1 MHTMPYKICF
11 TCSVYKTT
19 THIQEMS
26 NPRQVSINFLA
37 NFDFPPNNY
46 KHKSMKVSIIC
57 FFSFIAYA
65 AYPQDSKTVSYGDF
79 TGAIGSNQGSVSV
92 DYFHLWKLGKSKKI
106 EIGFGGR
113 FTSYFGSSQYYA
125 SAPASLAA
133 DEEKSDSLLVQSP
146 QVNALNLAI
155 NIGYRIS
162 PKFGVGFNI
171 DAVGFSFGGEKEGT
185 YINGNQGQ
193 TTSAKPT
200 SFNILLVGNNDQGS
214 LNSEFYIRY
223 FFKEKLAVKLAY
235 QYLFTEYTTETKV
248 QQLPEAN
255 DRFRNKASLFSLG
268 ITKQF

>member
-1 MHTMPYKICF
+1 
-11 TCSVYKTT
+11 
-19 THIQEMS
+19 
-26 NPRQVSINFLA
+26 
-37 NFDFPPNNY
+37 
-46 KHKSMKVSIIC
+46 MKVSIIC
-57 FFSFIAYA
+57 FFSFIAHA

-113 FTSYFGSSQYYA
+113 FTSYFGSSQYYT

-171 DAVGFSFGGEKEGT
+171 DAVGFSFGGEKEGV
-185 YINGNQGQ
+185 YINGNHGQ

-214 LNSEFYIRY
+214 LNSEFYLRY